1 MSSSTYSLLQ
11 RVAIKGR
18 QVAYKNRVS
27 EPYLSGAAFANLADL
42 VIRDEI
48 DLKAFSEL
56 HLIPRVTFCR
66 SDLVTQ
72 LRNKQVK
79 QNSGQILIAGNGDFD
94 FNDTASLPHGIFE
107 TFYLQNSSISNNK
120 QIFTLPIGV
129 ENLSMG
135 INGLPK
141 NLVSTQ
147 DWKTKSKKVM
157 VGPFSST
164 HEERQELLKRAGD
177 SEGVFQ
183 IVEGPISPGK
193 FAKLMLQFRY
203 VACPRGNGMD
213 THRFWEALYRGSVP
227 VVKRSKWSESLLTLK
242 IPLVIVEDWDE
253 TPNAIEAFEKS
264 FTGFN
269 PKKIE
274 ALWIGYWRKK
284 LAKTNLVSN

>member
-1 MSSSTYSLLQ
+1 VERT
-11 RVAIKGR
+11 VIKAR
-18 QVAYKNRVS
+18 QLIFKSRIS
-27 EPYLSGAAFANLADL
+27 EPFLSGAAFANLADL
-42 VIRDEI
+42 VIRNEK

-56 HLIPRVTFCR
+56 HVIPRITFCR

-72 LRNKQVK
+72 LRNYNVK
-79 QNSGQILIAGNGDFD
+79 QNHGQILIAGNSDFD
-94 FNDTASLPHGIFE
+94 FNDFVTLPHGNFQ
-107 TFYLQNSSISNNK
+107 TFYLQNSFISDDDK
-120 QIFTLPIGV
+120 VFTLPIGV
-129 ENLSMG
+129 ENLSLG

-147 DWKTKSKKVM
+147 DWKTRSKKIM
-157 VGPFSST
+157 VGPFSPT
-164 HEERQELLKRAGD
+164 HEERQELLKKAGD
-177 SEGVFQ
+177 PKGVFQ

-242 IPLVIVEDWDE
+242 IPLVVVEDWDE
-253 TPNAIEAFEKS
+253 TSKAIGVFEKS
-264 FTGFN
+264 FAGFN

-284 LAKTNLVSN
+284 LAKTNLV

>member
-1 MSSSTYSLLQ
+1 MSKSTYYLLQ

-48 DLKAFSEL
+48 DLKAFLEL
-56 HLIPRVTFCR
+56 QLIPRITFCR

-72 LRNKQVK
+72 LRNKHIK
-79 QNSGQILIAGNGDFD
+79 QNNGQILIAGNGDFD
-94 FNDTASLPHGIFE
+94 FNDSATLPHGNFQ
-107 TFYLQNSSISNNK
+107 TFYLQNSSISDNK
-120 QIFTLPIGV
+120 KIFTLPIGV
-129 ENLSMG
+129 ENLSLG

-147 DWKTKSKKVM
+147 DWKERSKKIM
-157 VGPFSST
+157 VGPFSPT
-164 HEERQELLKRAGD
+164 HQERQDLLKKAGD

-213 THRFWEALYRGSVP
+213 THRFWETLYRGSVP
-227 VVKRSKWSESLLTLK
+227 VVKRNKWSESLLTLK
-242 IPLVIVEDWDE
+242 IPFVVVEDWDE
-253 TPNAIEAFEKS
+253 TPDAIEAFEKS

-269 PKKIE
+269 PKNIG
-274 ALWIGYWRKK
+274 ALWTDYWRKK

>member
-1 MSSSTYSLLQ
+1 MSRSTYSLLQ

-18 QVAYKNRVS
+18 QVAYKNRFS

-42 VIRDEI
+42 VVRDEI

-56 HLIPRVTFCR
+56 RSIPRITFCR
-66 SDLVTQ
+66 SDLVNQ
-72 LRNKQVK
+72 LGNNHVK
-79 QNSGQILIAGNGDFD
+79 QNHGHILIAGNGDFD
-94 FNDTASLPHGIFE
+94 FNNSASLPHGIFQ
-107 TFYLQNSSISNNK
+107 TFYLQNSSISDNK
-120 QIFTLPIGV
+120 KIFTLPIGV
-129 ENLSMG
+129 ENLSLG

-141 NLVSTQ
+141 NLVSNH
-147 DWKTKSKKVM
+147 DWKKRSRKVM
-157 VGPFSST
+157 VGPFSPT
-164 HEERQELLKRAGD
+164 HQERQELHKKAGD

-183 IVEGPISPGK
+183 IVEGPISPGR
-193 FAKLMLQFRY
+193 FAKSMLQFRY

-227 VVKRSKWSESLLTLK
+227 VVKRSTWSESLLTLK
-242 IPLVIVEDWDE
+242 IPLVVVEDWDE
-253 TPNAIEAFEKS
+253 TANAIEGFEKT

-284 LAKTNLVSN
+284 LAKN

>member
-1 MSSSTYSLLQ
+1 MSRSTYSLLQ

-72 LRNKQVK
+72 LRNKHVK
-79 QNSGQILIAGNGDFD
+79 HNSGQILIAGNGDFD
-94 FNDTASLPHGIFE
+94 FNDTASLPHGSFQ
-107 TFYLQNSSISNNK
+107 TFYLQNSSISDNK

-129 ENLSMG
+129 ENLSLG

-157 VGPFSST
+157 VGPFSPT
-164 HEERQELLKRAGD
+164 HQERQDLLKKAGD

-183 IVEGPISPGK
+183 IVEGPISPRK

-213 THRFWEALYRGSVP
+213 THRFWETLYRGSVP

-242 IPLVIVEDWDE
+242 IPFVVVEDWDE
-253 TPNAIEAFEKS
+253 TPNVIEAFEKS

-269 PKKIE
+269 PKNVG
-274 ALWIGYWRKK
+274 ALWTDYWRKK
-284 LAKTNLVSN
+284 LAKTNLVSK

>member
-1 MSSSTYSLLQ
+1 
-11 RVAIKGR
+11 VAIKGR

-94 FNDTASLPHGIFE
+94 FNDAASLPHGNFQ
-107 TFYLQNSSISNNK
+107 TFYLQNSSISDNK

-157 VGPFSST
+157 VGPFSPT
-164 HEERQELLKRAGD
+164 HEERHELLKRAGD

-183 IVEGPISPGK
+183 IVEGPISPGR
-193 FAKLMLQFRY
+193 FAKLMLHFRY

-227 VVKRSKWSESLLTLK
+227 VVKRSKWSESLLILK
-242 IPLVIVEDWDE
+242 IPLVIVKDWDE